1 MANEPLALAIR
12 PPEAPQEAS
21 QEDEYLT
28 LCAALSQSARGRA
41 FLAEHARRSRNAD
54 NEALLAA
61 IGRIEAR
68 LQADASAVQRLRDDL
83 RMLVTAIRLA
93 RPEIDAADPPA
104 RAVKLAKL
112 LDLFERRIDAMAE
125 ARASELPADAAP
137 RARIALGAES
147 RARARPA
154 LRAADAQRARSA
166 AARAG
171 KPLAAA
177 ATRRRPAR
185 RKPATIAVPEVAV
198 VPETIAA
205 KAAPP
210 PANVEKAAAVP
221 PGRPA
226 RRPHGAERRRTLGAV
241 YVIVVPAKAGTHTP
255 CLVERLRNMGPGSR

>member
-21 QEDEYLT
+21 QEDAYLT

-54 NEALLAA
+54 NEALLTA
-61 IGRIEAR
+61 IGRIETR

-112 LDLFERRIDAMAE
+112 LDLFERRVDAMAE

-137 RARIALGAES
+137 RARIALAES
-147 RARARPA
+147 APAPAPEPARAQLFVLPMRNEPEA
-154 LRAADAQRARSA
+154 PPPQPS
-166 AARAG
+166 
-171 KPLAAA
+171 PVS
-177 ATRRRPAR
+177 TP
-185 RKPATIAVPEVAV
+185 KPATIAVPEVAV

-205 KAAPP
+205 KAAPS

-221 PGRPA
+221 PGDPLA
-226 RRPHGAERRRTLGAV
+226 ALMALS
-241 YVIVVPAKAGTHTP
+241 AD
-255 CLVERLRNMGPGSR
+255 ERLALFT

>member
-41 FLAEHARRSRNAD
+41 FLAEHTRRSRNAD
-54 NEALLAA
+54 NEALLTA

-137 RARIALGAES
+137 RARIALAE
-147 RARARPA
+147 
-154 LRAADAQRARSA
+154 DRARS
-166 AARAG
+166 RAQLFVL
-171 KPLAAA
+171 PMRNEPEAPP
-177 ATRRRPAR
+177 PAPASFEPPPQPAPA
-185 RKPATIAVPEVAV
+185 KSPAPATIAAPKAGVAPAAAV
-198 VPETIAA
+198 A
-205 KAAPP
+205 KAASP
-210 PANVEKAAAVP
+210 PAEVVETVAAP
-221 PGRPA
+221 PADPLA
-226 RRPHGAERRRTLGAV
+226 ALMALS
-241 YVIVVPAKAGTHTP
+241 AD
-255 CLVERLRNMGPGSR
+255 ERLALFT

>member
-41 FLAEHARRSRNAD
+41 FLAEHTRRSRNAD
-54 NEALLAA
+54 NEALLTA

-125 ARASELPADAAP
+125 ARTSELPDAAP
-137 RARIALGAES
+137 RARIALAETEPS
-147 RARARPA
+147 RAQLFVLPMRNEPEAPPPA
-154 LRAADAQRARSA
+154 
-166 AARAG
+166 
-171 KPLAAA
+171 
-177 ATRRRPAR
+177 PASFEPPR
-185 RKPATIAVPEVAV
+185 QPAPAKAPEPATIAAPKAEIAPAAAV
-198 VPETIAA
+198 A

-210 PANVEKAAAVP
+210 PADVVETAAAP
-221 PGRPA
+221 PADPLA
-226 RRPHGAERRRTLGAV
+226 ALMALS
-241 YVIVVPAKAGTHTP
+241 AD
-255 CLVERLRNMGPGSR
+255 ERLALFT